1 MKNGTKEMLFSVMR
15 DREDLPRMP
24 GGMAAVFLLLAALA
38 AAASAKLASPADGS
52 AAFASQNLAGILACL
67 PFLPLAVTLY
77 ALTILLWRRVASL
90 LCTPVSFGLM
100 LLFGARFSDA
110 CGLTLAILPVSY
122 AFAVSLIS
130 KETRF
135 RRTAT
140 LGLFAAAAFGLASV
154 ARIGLDCGSFTGL
167 RDAFMS
173 EVPPIIG
180 SAVTTAVPGAESVLA
195 DSDLYNLARQIFVM
209 LPSFFGVFCVVF
221 AWACDRIIRLLF
233 VWLSCQDIFID
244 TDEDVST
251 PFSYAAVYAVVFLAT
266 VLTPASV
273 FPMARAM
280 FQSVLLVMGLPCAAV
295 GVRRMSEGL
304 SERLFYMTREK
315 FFIGMLLFVGFA
327 ALGAFPFL
335 LVTSAVGAVSIIRR
349 RFRPTSGP
357 GEGEE

>member
-1 MKNGTKEMLFSVMR
+1 MQDNAKDKLFSVMR
-15 DREDLPRMP
+15 ERDDLPRMP
-24 GGMAAVFLLLAALA
+24 GPMAAVFLLLAALA
-38 AAASAKLASPADGS
+38 AAAAAKLVSPAEPGTPF
-52 AAFASQNLAGILACL
+52 AAQNLAGIFASL

-77 ALTILLWRRVASL
+77 ALTILLWRKVASL
-90 LCTPVSFGLM
+90 FCTPVSFGLM

-110 CGLTLAILPVSY
+110 AAMTLAVLPLSY

-140 LGLFAAAAFGLASV
+140 LGLFAAAAFGISAV
-154 ARIGLDCGSFTGL
+154 VRIGLDCGSFPGM

-173 EVPPIIG
+173 EVPAMLG
-180 SAVTTAVPGAESVLA
+180 KALSAAVPGSEAVLA

-221 AWACDRIIRLLF
+221 AWASDRIIRRLF
-233 VWLSCQDIFID
+233 TWLGCPDIFID
-244 TDEDVST
+244 EDEDVST
-251 PFSYAAVYAVVFLAT
+251 PFSYAAVYAVVFLMT
-266 VLTPASV
+266 VFTPGSV
-273 FPMARAM
+273 FPMARVM

-295 GVRRMSEGL
+295 GVRRMSERL

-315 FFIGMLLFVGFA
+315 FFIGMLLLVAFA

-335 LVTSAVGAVSIIRR
+335 LVTSAVGTVSIIKR
-349 RFRPTSGP
+349 RFRPDSGP
-357 GEGEE
+357 EDEE